1 MGMLYYYNIMS
12 CVVLI
17 IIIETTLEC
26 VSCFSYNYCRASVY
40 TGLRVN
46 TRLFSSRLIA
56 SLSRCF
62 EPSITKVSTHSL
74 LCVCLVSVSCRHHDV
89 CTILCPRLVISNR
102 AQPPRDSNRAQ
113 NEPVLRVFYYYCTVL
128 YCIVLVCLCISV
140 R

>member
-1 MGMLYYYNIMS
+1 MLYYYNIMS

-74 LCVCLVSVSCRHHDV
+74 LCVCLVSVSCRHHV

-102 AQPPRDSNRAQ
+102 AQNRREIRTAPKMSLRADSIII
-113 NEPVLRVFYYYCTVL
+113 LHCTVL
-128 YCIVLVCLCISV
+128 YSSV
-140 R
+140 YA